1 MRPYKPFYEAWND
14 YLPPVSQIAGK
25 DDISKWSDE
34 KAKQEISRLK
44 SFISRIRTTGDD
56 QSVQQEV
63 RASYDAINRIEA
75 IKWPDKYAK
84 KQASKDRARD
94 KAFDKRKKERNLK
107 ISSDAQKFAS
117 ASDKEQAIYVL
128 SGLERAIRYQREAG
142 RRARP
147 EHKKMYKREER
158 ELTELK
164 NRVRELYPNL
174 EGRNNFRN
182 LERDDDLIVSSLI
195 KDRKLKSIQVDYEK
209 WHKRRYGV

>member
-14 YLPPVSQIAGK
+14 YLPPISQIAGK

-34 KAKQEISRLK
+34 KAKQEISRLR

-63 RASYDAINRIEA
+63 RASYDAINRIER

-94 KAFDKRKKERNLK
+94 KAFDKREAERNSN
-107 ISSDAQKFAS
+107 ISRDAQKFAS

-128 SGLERAIRYQREAG
+128 FKIERSIRSQREYSRDAKNKTVY
-142 RRARP
+142 RKS
-147 EHKKMYKREER
+147 ES

-164 NRVRELYPNL
+164 NRVKELYPNL

-182 LERDDDLIVSSLI
+182 LERDDDLVVSSLI
-195 KDRKLKSIQVDYEK
+195 KDRKLKSIQVDYEN
-209 WHKRRYGV
+209 WHKRRYGEW